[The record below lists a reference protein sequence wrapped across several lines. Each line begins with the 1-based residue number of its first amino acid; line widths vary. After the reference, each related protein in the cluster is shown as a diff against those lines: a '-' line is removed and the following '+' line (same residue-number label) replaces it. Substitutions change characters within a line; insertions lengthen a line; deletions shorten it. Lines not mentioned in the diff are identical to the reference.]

1 MVQIGSVEDEWSFRK
16 MNSQMKCT
24 QNLQGAA
31 LQTRAKAAETQLPV
45 GVASDKQAGRFSV
58 IIYKSQGRYLKS
70 DVCTSSCCMSS

>member
-1 MVQIGSVEDEWSFRK
+1 
-16 MNSQMKCT
+16 MKCT

-45 GVASDKQAGRFSV
+45 GVASDRAGRFSV
-58 IIYKSQGRYLKS
+58 IIYKSKGRYLKS